1 MGMLSDASAKTA
13 SEANPWSGLG
23 LVRAF
28 GGAVLF
34 SFPMLMTVEMW
45 SLGFY
50 IDPFHLALFILL
62 SIPLLAGLSYYAGF
76 EPTSQRL
83 TDVLGAFI
91 AYAVGFAAAALLLL
105 VFAVIGPGMS
115 PGEVVGKIA
124 IQAVPASIGAMLAHS
139 QFSATQ
145 RNEGKRR
152 SARYGGGLFHMAV
165 GALYLSSSLAST
177 EEMVLISYKMTPAHI
192 LGLLILSLAL
202 MHLFVYVAVTHE
214 ASALRPDVVPLW
226 GLFLRLTI
234 VGYGIALLISLFL
247 LWTFGR
253 TGGLAVGQVISAMVV
268 LGFPAALG
276 AGAGRLIL

>member
-1 MGMLSDASAKTA
+1 MGMLSDASVRAA
-13 SEANPWSGLG
+13 SEASPWSALG
-23 LVRAF
+23 LVRAS
-28 GGAVLF
+28 GGAILF
-34 SFPMLMTVEMW
+34 SFPMLMTTEMW

-50 IDPFHLALFILL
+50 IDPFRLALFILL
-62 SIPLLAGLSYYAGF
+62 SIPLLVGLSYYAGF
-76 EPTSQRL
+76 EPTSRRL
-83 TDVLGAFI
+83 NDVLAALI
-91 AYAVGFAAAALLLL
+91 AYAVGFAAAALLLF

-124 IQAVPASIGAMLAHS
+124 IQAVPASIGAMLSHS
-139 QFSATQ
+139 QFGATQ
-145 RNEGKRR
+145 RNEGKKR

-177 EEMVLISYKMTPAHI
+177 EEMVLISYKMTPGHI
-192 LGLLILSLAL
+192 LALLVFSLVL

-214 ASALRPDVVPLW
+214 ASGLRADVIPLS
-226 GLFLRLTI
+226 GLFFRFAV